1 MIPLPKFNF
10 KTLLFALLLS
20 ISFVIIVISQLAPI
34 DDASKIL
41 LTMIAALS
49 DVLAFSV
56 RYYSYLY
63 LPFVKMKNRTAIL
76 SYDEPYYFSPANN
89 AIIVR
94 DNDTIYASA
103 FIKIPIYKSSTEMG
117 DEEKADFARTFS
129 KVIALGKT
137 PYKMVTQLY
146 IVNKDRYLDQIKE
159 KLNIAESMF
168 RELSSKKG
176 TDPNELEI
184 AKGELTMWH
193 NLFDNII
200 RVQSSGLMT
209 YAMVTASGGTDDE
222 AVNLALQQA
231 EEVSAGISSTLGVNT
246 SLATENEI
254 RLMIEP
260 DFIVPYSTIS
270 EQIKQR
276 TAEESV

>member
-1 MIPLPKFNF
+1 LPKFNF